1 MNWGKGIVFA
11 FIGFALVI
19 STLVVIS
26 MKQDVNLVA
35 PDYYKQELAYQD
47 QIVRQENFN
56 ELNDKPIVIKESSE
70 ILLIEFPTILSNDL
84 ESGYFLLFRSS
95 SSKLD
100 QKYKLE
106 LDTLGKQ
113 RIPISTLVKGVWKVR
128 LYWKGKN
135 NKEYYSESILNV

>member
-11 FIGFALVI
+11 FIGFAIVI

-26 MKQDVNLVA
+26 MKQDVDLVS
-35 PDYYKQELAYQD
+35 PDYYKQELAYQE
-47 QIVRQENFN
+47 QIIRQENYN
-56 ELNDKPIVIKESSE
+56 ALNDKPTIIKESPE
-70 ILLIEFPTILSNDL
+70 VLLIEFPTILSNEL
-84 ESGYFLLFRSS
+84 ESGYFIFFRSS

-100 QKYKLE
+100 QKHKLE

-113 RIPISTLVKGVWKVR
+113 RVPITTLIKGVWKVR